1 MTDYGVTPTGFVK
14 KDLETIQGEIEQDI
28 KDQTGKPN
36 LNFLASGRF
45 GQIIGVFSGKLR
57 EMWDVNQAV
66 YGSQYPDS
74 ASNASLDN
82 VSSITNAIRLAATT
96 SDVVLDQLW
105 LKPGGTIDVGSTVS
119 AGQGGNT
126 FRILETIT
134 NSGTEIAAMTA
145 DGEAIET
152 GPLTAY
158 AYSIDTIVTGANSD
172 WLDTPTMTNQ
182 VTGNYTFTGTQ
193 TLLAISLDGEYE
205 QHNTYR
211 SYNFTVGTYTTNQV
225 VDLLND
231 NIEGMTFAYEL
242 NKIRVTHDE
251 GGEGSSIRFLEFSS
265 STNANQVL
273 QFPEFIQGFNT
284 EDAIPGT
291 DTEEDPAFRIR
302 RIELLSQGGRAT
314 VETIRSNLRALPDVL
329 QVQVIENTTLLTDI
343 NGLPG
348 KSFEAIIQG
357 GDHQTI
363 SDEVWRVKGGGIEP
377 FGSVSGTV
385 TDSMG
390 KEQTIYYSRPTEL
403 PIYMSMTL
411 TTDSDTYPVDGDT
424 QVKEALKAAGDA
436 LEVGENVI
444 ALAMKCV
451 PLEVPGVVDV
461 PVFKID
467 IVDPPTGTDNIL
479 IDVRGLATVAIA
491 NIDVVTTV

>member
-1 MTDYGVTPTGFVK
+1 LTDYGVTPTGFVK
-14 KDLETIQGEIEQDI
+14 KDLDTIKEEIEQDI

-36 LNFLASGRF
+36 LNFLAAGRF
-45 GQIIGVFSGKLR
+45 GQIIGVFADKLR
-57 EMWDVNQAV
+57 EMWDVDQAV

-74 ASNASLDN
+74 ASDASLDN
-82 VSSITNAIRLAATT
+82 VASITNAIRLSATT

-105 LKPGGTIDVGSTVS
+105 LKPGGTIDAGSTVS

-126 FRILETIT
+126 FRLLESVT
-134 NSGTEIAAMTA
+134 NSGTEIAPMTA
-145 DGEAIET
+145 NAEAVET

-172 WLDTPTMTNQ
+172 WLDTPTMVNQ
-182 VTGNYTFTGTQ
+182 VTGDYTFTGAQ
-193 TLLAISLDGEYE
+193 ILLAVSLDGQYE
-205 QHNTYR
+205 QFNTWQEYI
-211 SYNFTVGTYTTNQV
+211 FTAGTYTTNQV
-225 VDLLND
+225 VDLLN
-231 NIEGMTFAYEL
+231 NNLEGVTFAYEL
-242 NKIRVTHDE
+242 NKIRVTRDE
-251 GGEGSSIRFLEFSS
+251 GGEGSSIRFIEFNPI
-265 STNANQVL
+265 TNANQVL

-284 EDAIPGT
+284 TDAIPGT
-291 DTEEDPAFRIR
+291 NTEEDPAFRLR

-314 VETIRSNLRALPDVL
+314 VEAIRSNLRALTDVL

-363 SDEVWRVKGGGIEP
+363 IDEIWRVKGGGIQA
-377 FGSVSGTV
+377 FGSISGIAV
-385 TDSMG
+385 DSMG
-390 KEQTIYYSRPTEL
+390 KNQTMYYSRPTEV

-411 TTDSDTYPVDGDT
+411 TIDSDSYPVDGDS
-424 QVKEALKAAGDA
+424 QVKDALKAAGDA

-451 PLEVPGVVDV
+451 PLEIPGVVDV